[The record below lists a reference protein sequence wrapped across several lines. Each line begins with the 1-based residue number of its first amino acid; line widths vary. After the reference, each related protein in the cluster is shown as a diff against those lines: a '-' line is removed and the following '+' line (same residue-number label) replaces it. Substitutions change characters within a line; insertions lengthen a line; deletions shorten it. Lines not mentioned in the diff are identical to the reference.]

1 MEIMELCIL
10 KKPLPKWRNLP
21 WLTRELT
28 KGIRKRN
35 FLYWRA
41 RRGGNSLLF
50 DRYKEQRNKV
60 VNELRRSKSHFF
72 RSFNPSNPKQF
83 WKIAKLLNK
92 NSSLVKNGYTA
103 TTDADKATMLKGFFS
118 MFQHCSTTIVDKPG
132 GTFELLRTI
141 QFWIYWWPIMHWKW
155 NLWDDCI
162 PRYLQ
167 S

>member
-1 MEIMELCIL
+1 MQDVVVIVCYLIDTKNKGTKLLMNYADPRVIFSGV
-10 KKPLPKWRNLP
+10 
-21 WLTRELT
+21 LTPP
-28 KGIRKRN
+28 I
-35 FLYWRA
+35 
-41 RRGGNSLLF
+41 
-50 DRYKEQRNKV
+50 
-60 VNELRRSKSHFF
+60 
-72 RSFNPSNPKQF
+72 NPSNPKQF

-155 NLWDDCI
+155 NLWDYCI

-167 S
+167 KLMGPMASLQECSKARLIAYS